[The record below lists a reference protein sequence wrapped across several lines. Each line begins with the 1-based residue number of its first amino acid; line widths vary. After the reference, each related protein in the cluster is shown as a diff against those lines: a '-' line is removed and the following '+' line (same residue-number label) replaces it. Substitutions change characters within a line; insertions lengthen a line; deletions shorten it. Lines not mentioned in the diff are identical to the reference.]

1 MIEARGVEVSFRRG
15 WRRRQRLR
23 ALDGLD
29 LEIERGDVFGIIG
42 PNGSGKSTA
51 MHAFLGLI
59 QPDRGT
65 IRLMGERPRP
75 GAAMYERVAYLPE
88 EPHYHSY
95 LTVEEA
101 VEYYTGLYRRR
112 IGKRAVRRAID
123 EVGLGDSRAL
133 LLRKCS
139 KGMKQKVG
147 IAVCLIGKPELVLL
161 DEPMRGLDPQ
171 SVRQFREA
179 LVSLNAAGATIVL
192 NSHILTE
199 VQALCNRAAILSRGR
214 VARQDSIDNLMSRD
228 LDRYLVEIEPTDQL
242 PDYLTVTDRSPER
255 LLGTVPAERAGELFH
270 HAREHGYR
278 VRSSTYSRL
287 SLEEAFFEILGIE
300 EE

>member
-15 WRRRQRLR
+15 WTRDRLR

-29 LEIERGDVFGIIG
+29 LEIERGDVFAIIG

-59 QPDRGT
+59 RPDRGA
-65 IRLMGERPRP
+65 IRVMGETPRP

-88 EPHYHSY
+88 EPHYHLY

-112 IGKRAVRRAID
+112 IGKRAVRRVID
-123 EVGLGDSRAL
+123 EVGLGESRRL

-147 IAVCLIGKPELVLL
+147 IAVCLAVSPDLVLL

-179 LVSLNAAGATIVL
+179 LLALNAAGATIVL
-192 NSHILTE
+192 NSHILPE
-199 VQALCNRAAILSRGR
+199 VEALCNRAAILSRGR
-214 VARQDSIDNLMSRD
+214 VVREDTIDNLMTED
-228 LDRYLVEIEPTDQL
+228 LDRYLVEVEPAATL
-242 PDYLTVTDRSPER
+242 PEFLTVTERHAER
-255 LLGTVPAERAGELFH
+255 LVGFVPTDRIGELFR
-270 HAREHGYR
+270 HAEAHGYR
-278 VRSSTYSRL
+278 VYSSSYSRL
-287 SLEEAFFEILGIE
+287 SLEEAFFDALGDGE
-300 EE
+300 G

>member
-1 MIEARGVEVSFRRG
+1 MIEARGVEVTFRRG
-15 WRRRQRLR
+15 WRRGRLR

-29 LEIERGDVFGIIG
+29 LEVERGDVFGIIG

-75 GAAMYERVAYLPE
+75 GSAMYERVAYLPE
-88 EPHYHSY
+88 EPHYHLY

-101 VEYYTGLYRRR
+101 VAYYAGLYRAR
-112 IGKRAVRRAID
+112 IGGKAIRRVID
-123 EVGLGDSRAL
+123 EVGLGESRRL

-147 IAVCLIGKPELVLL
+147 IAVCLLGSPELVFL

-179 LVSLNAAGATIVL
+179 LVALNSAGATIVL

-214 VARQDSIDNLMSRD
+214 VARQDSIDNLLTRD
-228 LDRYLVEIEPTDQL
+228 LDRYLVELDLADPL
-242 PDYLTVTDRSPER
+242 PEYLSVTERYPDR
-255 LLGTVPAERAGELFH
+255 LLGAVPADRIGELFR
-270 HAREHGYR
+270 HARENGYR
-278 VRSSTYSRL
+278 VRSSTYSQL
-287 SLEEAFFEILGIE
+287 SLEEAFFDALAE
-300 EE
+300 EEG